1 MKSITCHMEF
11 TRATK
16 NTWLFNEV
24 KTEHDNMDIEQAIR
38 TLYVQK
44 DAMEILGNPKTITVT
59 IQGG

>member
-1 MKSITCHMEF
+1 MEF